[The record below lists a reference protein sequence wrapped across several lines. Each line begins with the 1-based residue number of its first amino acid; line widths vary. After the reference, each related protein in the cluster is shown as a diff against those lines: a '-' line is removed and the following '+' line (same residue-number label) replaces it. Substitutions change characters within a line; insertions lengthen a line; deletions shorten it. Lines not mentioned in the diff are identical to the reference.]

1 MLEKQHIQLLKDFNN
16 IVEIIKKNDVKN
28 DLYMMQ

>member
-1 MLEKQHIQLLKDFNN
+1 MLEKQHIQLLKDFKN
-16 IVEIIKKNDVKN
+16 IAEIIKNNDVKN